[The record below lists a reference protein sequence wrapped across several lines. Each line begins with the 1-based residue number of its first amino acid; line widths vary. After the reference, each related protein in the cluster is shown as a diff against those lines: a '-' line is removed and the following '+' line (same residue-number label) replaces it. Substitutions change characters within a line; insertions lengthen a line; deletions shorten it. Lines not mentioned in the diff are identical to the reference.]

1 MYETFDGRG
10 NFHGLHHRLFIA
22 VTVPS
27 ANLIHKLPAKH
38 IFFKTFIISTV
49 TEQ

>member
-27 ANLIHKLPAKH
+27 ANLIQKLPAKH
-38 IFFKTFIISTV
+38 ELLISHVSFFFF
-49 TEQ
+49 

>member
-27 ANLIHKLPAKH
+27 TIVSRGG
-38 IFFKTFIISTV
+38 TG
-49 TEQ
+49 